1 MMCHVT
7 GSIMIAMAK
16 PMRPFPEHRV
26 PAGSGPVEIPVKR
39 SALAVDYK
47 IIVGRVPL
55 RPTTIL
61 AMELI
66 PIATVKSM
74 KIFGQIGL
82 PVALANA

>member
-1 MMCHVT
+1 
-7 GSIMIAMAK
+7 
-16 PMRPFPEHRV
+16 
-26 PAGSGPVEIPVKR
+26 
-39 SALAVDYK
+39 
-47 IIVGRVPL
+47 VPL
-55 RPTTIL
+55 RPTTIR